1 MLSESLIASLEPYKA
16 IIKVA
21 VIVATAVAINKIM
34 RYFLGSYFKRESA
47 RINVDPTAYNFLKNA
62 LTFIIFIGAAFNI
75 VYVIPG
81 FRQVAVTLFAGAG
94 ILAAIIG
101 FASQTAFSNI
111 INGIMIVAFKPFRI
125 GDIIEVGTNDNYK
138 GTVEDITLRHTVIRN
153 YELKRVVIIN
163 TEISTQ
169 IIINRSMNEE
179 AMIRFFEVTLPYSA
193 DLVKAMGIIEEEA
206 IKHPLFVDMRSPEE
220 IRDGRPKLDVFCRD
234 LNTSGMMIR
243 AYISA
248 ADSRKSF
255 EFLMDMNR
263 IIKLRFEAEGIE
275 IAMPYVN
282 VVMRG
287 KEKGMVGDMVSGGTE
302 NSEVL
307 GG

>member
-21 VIVATAVAINKIM
+21 VIVAMAVAINKIM
-34 RYFLGSYFKRESA
+34 RYTLGSYFKRESA

-153 YELKRVVIIN
+153 YELKRVVIPN

-206 IKHPLFVDMRSPEE
+206 IKHHLFVDMRTPEE
-220 IRDGRPKLDVFCRD
+220 VAEGKPLLDVFCRN
-234 LNTSGMMIR
+234 LSTSGMMIR